1 MMEDNSQSME
11 TVVAG
16 EKKLELNE
24 EALNELTQIRKWSM
38 FFSVLGFI
46 FIALMVFAGLIMAA
60 MSSSLAGTGLGKL
73 PMALIGIVYFV
84 FGIIYIFPVLY
95 LYKFSVNA
103 KKAIDSKD
111 SVLVASALKSLKQHF
126 RFIGV
131 VTIIL
136 FGIYI
141 LAVIGFIIGR
151 LIA

>member
-103 KKAIDSKD
+103 KKSN
-111 SVLVASALKSLKQHF
+111 
-126 RFIGV
+126 R
-131 VTIIL
+131 
-136 FGIYI
+136 
-141 LAVIGFIIGR
+141 
-151 LIA
+151 